1 MHLDRQFFFLHLLQH
16 HLFILPFLVKPLLVF
31 QKLVYISLLILIGFF
46 IILTVLWSFVLF

>member
-16 HLFILPFLVKPLLVF
+16 HLFILSFLVKPLLVF

-46 IILTVLWSFVLF
+46 IILTVLWSFLLF